1 MKWLL
6 LLLAIPFVSAD
17 VIIYQVLYD
26 PVGTESGGEAIE
38 LKNTGSAPVDVS
50 GWVISS
56 ESSATDVTLPQNAII
71 PAGQTYLIAD
81 TNWDTKKD
89 NPQWRSADY
98 EETMTLGN
106 SDSGVALKS
115 NASIIDAVGWGDEE
129 EIDAS
134 LWEGTPASPTTTGH
148 SLVRTSDTDD
158 NSADFTSMPADFFDG
173 IPVIINANVSIS
185 LPAFE
190 ISSKLDLSPNGNLII
205 KNNGEETITLELSF
219 NDLRYKN
226 YTISKEAIEAEEV
239 IVVEPESE
247 VRVPVKLKVP
257 KSAVPG
263 KYTSVLRVR
272 IN

>member
-26 PVGTESGGEAIE
+26 PVGTESGGEAVE

-50 GWVISS
+50 GWVIAS
-56 ESSATDVTLPQNAII
+56 ESSATDVTLPNNAVI
-71 PAGQTYLIAD
+71 PAGQTYLVAD
-81 TNWDTKKD
+81 ANWDTKKD
-89 NPQWRSADY
+89 NSQWRSADY

-106 SDSGVALKS
+106 ADSGIALKS
-115 NASIIDAVGWGDEE
+115 NSSVIDAVGWGDEE
-129 EIDAS
+129 EINAG
-134 LWEGTPASPTTTGH
+134 LWEGSPASPATAGH
-148 SLVRTSDTDD
+148 ALVRTSETND

-190 ISSKLDLSPNGNLII
+190 ISPRLDLSPNGNLII
-205 KNNGEETITLELSF
+205 KNNGEETITLELLF

-226 YTISKEAIEAEEV
+226 YTISKEAIEAEDT
-239 IVVEPESE
+239 IIVEPESE
-247 VRVPVKLKVP
+247 MRVPVKLNAP
-257 KSAVPG
+257 KSAVAG
-263 KYTSVLRVR
+263 KYTSILRVR
-272 IN
+272 IS